1 MLEMMADIMASHRGY
16 DRETCRRMVRETVLG
31 TLFLQEHDKI
41 DASEIVYRVAHP
53 GGSTEP
59 GVNYLHSDFSELFY
73 ETMLK
78 AMKKW

>member
-1 MLEMMADIMASHRGY
+1 MLEMMADVMASHRGY

-31 TLFLQEHDKI
+31 TFLLQEHDEI
-41 DASEIVYRVAHP
+41 DASEVVYRVAHP

-59 GVNYLHSDFSELFY
+59 GVRYLQSNLSEFY
-73 ETMLK
+73 EAMLK